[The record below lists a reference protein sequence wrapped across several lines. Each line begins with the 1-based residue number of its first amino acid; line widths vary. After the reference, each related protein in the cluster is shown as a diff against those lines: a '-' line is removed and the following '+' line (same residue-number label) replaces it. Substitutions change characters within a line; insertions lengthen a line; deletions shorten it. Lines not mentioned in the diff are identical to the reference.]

1 MDGNQNREEEKIA
14 LAQEKHDRG
23 YNCAQAV
30 LCSFSEELGVEES
43 LLFRMAE
50 GFGAGMGDMQGTC
63 GALSGAYMAAGL
75 LGSSGGVEEGITK
88 GQTYRTVREMTEAF
102 REKNTSHICKELK
115 GLESGQVLR
124 SCPGCIEDAVRL
136 VLTKLCEKQ

>member
-1 MDGNQNREEEKIA
+1 MEIREEEKVA
-14 LAQEKHDRG
+14 LALEKHDRG

-43 LLFRMAE
+43 LLFSISE

-75 LGSSGGVEEGITK
+75 MGSSGDVEAGVTK
-88 GQTYRTVREMTEAF
+88 GATYRTVRELTEKF
-102 REKNTSHICKELK
+102 REKNGSHICKELK
-115 GLESGQVLR
+115 GMETGQMLR
-124 SCPGCIEDAVRL
+124 SCSGCIEDAVRL
-136 VLTKLCEKQ
+136 VSAKLCEKQ